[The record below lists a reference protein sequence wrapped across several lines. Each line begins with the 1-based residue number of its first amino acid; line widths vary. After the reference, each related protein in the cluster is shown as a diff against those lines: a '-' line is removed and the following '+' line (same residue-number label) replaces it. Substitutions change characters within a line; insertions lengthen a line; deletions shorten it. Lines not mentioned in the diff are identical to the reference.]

1 MSCVL
6 FIAALVVGMAL
17 AYAKARSK
25 RKAAG
30 ESTNPLD
37 VMHQINDDSE
47 RRRIDRADLKSERKQ
62 ARYRARHP
70 RKFAKIEAKQARR
83 DDTQS

>member
-1 MSCVL
+1 MIIFLTFL
-6 FIAALVVGMAL
+6 FIGMAF
-17 AYAKARSK
+17 AYIKAANK

-30 ESTNPLD
+30 QSTNPLD

-47 RRRIDRADLKSERKQ
+47 RRRISRADLKAERKM

-70 RKFAKIEAKQARR
+70 RKFAKIEARNGDQG
-83 DDTQS
+83 QS